1 MADPDHP
8 SDAFFLIVADLD
20 TGLFCVEGPMSDDA
34 PWHLAAGRARQL
46 ARSSR
51 PVRPNRP
58 RSRRACQRIP
68 AHTWQIR
75 RRSARQYREATR
87 MNDQLP
93 AVLPSGAVAPAVS
106 DDTLYKVVPAVIAAL
121 GDQASWRYVEFFAA
135 NIRNPNTRRAY
146 ARACS
151 RFFGWCEDRGL
162 TLTTIRPF
170 DVGEWI
176 EQLQENHG
184 PAGVKQ
190 QLAAVRMMFNWL
202 ITGQVAPVNP
212 AAAVR
217 GPKLVVKTGKT
228 PVLDGK
234 EWHTLIDSIPTET
247 VRDLRDRALIA
258 TLTYSFARITAA
270 LRMKVEDLRPK
281 GASWQILLHEKGGK
295 QHMMP
300 CHHALAEALRA
311 YIDAAGIAEDRKGW
325 LFRTSPRHNATVLTE
340 QPMAQ
345 ADAWRMI
352 RRRAAAAGIMAPIG
366 NHTFR
371 ATGITA
377 YLGNGGVLEHAQS
390 MAAHESPR
398 TTKLYDRTQERLT
411 QDEVE
416 RIRL

>member
-1 MADPDHP
+1 
-8 SDAFFLIVADLD
+8 
-20 TGLFCVEGPMSDDA
+20 
-34 PWHLAAGRARQL
+34 
-46 ARSSR
+46 
-51 PVRPNRP
+51 
-58 RSRRACQRIP
+58 
-68 AHTWQIR
+68 
-75 RRSARQYREATR
+75 

-93 AVLPSGAVAPAVS
+93 AVLPSGAVAPVVS
-106 DDTLYKVVPAVIAAL
+106 DDTLYKVVPAVIAVL

-146 ARACS
+146 ARACN
-151 RFFGWCEDRGL
+151 RFFGWCDDRGL

-170 DVGEWI
+170 HVGEWI

-202 ITGQVAPVNP
+202 INGQVAPVNP

-217 GPKLVVKTGKT
+217 GPKLVVKTGTT
-228 PVLDGK
+228 PVLDGA
-234 EWHTLIDSIPTET
+234 EWRKLIDSIPTET

-270 LRMKVEDLRPK
+270 LRMEVEDLRPK
-281 GASWQILLHEKGGK
+281 GAGWQILLHEKGGK

-300 CHHALAEALRA
+300 CHHALAETLRV
-311 YIDAAGIAEDRKGW
+311 YIDAAGIVEDRKGW